1 MNYRIPHLFKITM
14 WLEVKLNTQ
23 WKTDSGVGPCECLS
37 NVSGVTVEK
46 HATGAVPLPLIICNG
61 QG

>member
-1 MNYRIPHLFKITM
+1 M

-23 WKTDSGVGPCECLS
+23 WKTERGVGPCECLS
-37 NVSGVTVEK
+37 NVSGATVEK
-46 HATGAVPLPLIICNG
+46 DATGAVPRPLIICHG